1 VNLFDAIA
9 LLLVGT
15 ALAAYVNHR
24 LFRLPHTI
32 GVALAALLGS
42 LVVVLFDLLMPSLE
56 LAKGVVNFVNG
67 LEFADTL
74 LQGML
79 SFLLFAGAL
88 HVDLDRLAE
97 RKWPIALLATAGVV
111 ISTFVVAGIVYL
123 GFKITDQPIPFIWC
137 LAFGALISPTDPV
150 ATLGIL
156 KSLRVP
162 PSVAA
167 KIAGESLFNDG
178 VGVVVFIVI
187 LGIASGGNAGDGA
200 VEIAIFAGEIF
211 ILEAIGGALLGL
223 VAGYLCFLAL
233 ASVDDH
239 IVEILLT
246 LALCTGVYAL
256 ASSLHLSGPIA
267 VVIAGLLIGNQ
278 GIDRAMTDHTRD
290 NLLRFW
296 ELSDEILN
304 SVLFMFLGMEAI
316 VIGLS
321 HELLLAGI
329 IAIVAMLAGRVI
341 SVMAVL
347 TAFRH
352 TDDLDEGAAK
362 ALIWGGLKGG
372 VSVAL
377 ALSLPENEAKS
388 TLIGMTYTAVI
399 FSLLAQGLTLQKVL
413 KRAFRDVDPNPNSLG
428 N

>member
-111 ISTFVVAGIVYL
+111 ISTFVVAGTVYL
-123 GFKITDQPIPFIWC
+123 GFKITHQPIPFIWC

-388 TLIGMTYTAVI
+388 ILIGMTYTAVI

>member
-1 VNLFDAIA
+1 MNLFDAIA

-200 VEIAIFAGEIF
+200 MEIAIFAGEIF
-211 ILEAIGGALLGL
+211 ALEAIGGALLGL
-223 VAGYLCFLAL
+223 VSGYLCFLVL

-304 SVLFMFLGMEAI
+304 SVLFMLLGMEAI

-321 HELLLAGI
+321 HELLLAGV
-329 IAIVAMLAGRVI
+329 IAIVAMIAGRVV
-341 SVMAVL
+341 SVTAVL
-347 TAFRH
+347 TAFH
-352 TDDLDEGAAK
+352 QTNDFDKGAAK

-372 VSVAL
+372 ISVAL

-388 TLIGMTYTAVI
+388 ILIGMTYTAVI

>member
-1 VNLFDAIA
+1 MNVFDAIA
-9 LLLVGT
+9 LLLVAT
-15 ALAAYVNHR
+15 ALAAYINHR
-24 LFRLPHTI
+24 LLRLPHTI
-32 GVALAALLGS
+32 GVALAALIGS
-42 LVVVLFDLLMPSLE
+42 FVVLLIDILLPSLS
-56 LAKGVVNFVNG
+56 LAERMVSFIDS

-97 RKWPIALLATAGVV
+97 RKWPIALLATAGVL
-111 ISTFVVAGIVYL
+111 ISTFIVATVVYF
-123 GFKITDQPIPFIWC
+123 GFAIIGQPIPFIWS

-187 LGIASGGNAGDGA
+187 LGIASGTGGGDSA
-200 VEIAIFAGEIF
+200 SEVAIFAGEIF
-211 ILEAIGGALLGL
+211 LLEAFGGALLGL

-246 LALCTGVYAL
+246 LGLCTGVYSL

-278 GIDRAMTDHTRD
+278 GVDRAMTDHTRD

-304 SVLFMFLGMEAI
+304 SVLFMLLGMEAI
-316 VIGLS
+316 VVGLS
-321 HELLLAGI
+321 WELLLAGI
-329 IAIVAMLAGRVI
+329 VAIIAMLAGRV
-341 SVMAVL
+341 SAVAAVL
-347 TAFRH
+347 FAFRH
-352 TDDLDEGAAK
+352 TDDFDKGSGK

-372 VSVAL
+372 ISVAL
-377 ALSLPENEAKS
+377 ALSLPESDAKS
-388 TLIGMTYTAVI
+388 VLIGVTYIAVV
-399 FSLLAQGLTLQKVL
+399 FSLLAQGLTLQRVL
-413 KRAFRDVDPNPNSLG
+413 GRAFTDS
-428 N
+428 

>member
-413 KRAFRDVDPNPNSLG
+413 KRAFRDVDPNPNSLD